1 MVILGI
7 LFLMFVCAGLYALR
21 ILFAKGREI
30 SFEHRFMIAAAPL
43 LVCLMF
49 SLLVYSVIRMPGR
62 DWNAARITPS
72 VALKF
77 GYTLYY
83 PANQGPILNTLY
95 APITAVAYLPAAL
108 GNDPTS
114 AILIAGAI
122 NTGSMAFAMLFLL
135 LALKGPEQNTL
146 NRSLRWALW
155 VLGVAAIYSH
165 AGISYAIQSI
175 HADAPAMGMMLVACT
190 LLMLAGDK
198 PSFRRLTVA
207 ALLAACAGFSKQ
219 IEVFCLPG
227 IFFYLG
233 FVFGWRSAFT
243 FAGLVAAW
251 AGVCVVVCS
260 AVFGGF
266 EAMMFNIVEVPSLH
280 AWKGPK
286 VAILIKSF
294 IKLMLGGGFILLP
307 LALFVVRAFDR
318 CKISV
323 AGVGGVLNQNRW
335 LLLIF
340 AGGTMTI
347 GSVLGEVKIGGMEN
361 SYHTLYYLIAGLV
374 VAIWQ
379 WVNSTTDGEQRAAT
393 IGIFVVAA
401 LLMGSHLEPL
411 VNLTRARKIWDNP
424 QQHAYEFAK
433 KHPGEAVFPWNPL
446 STLYADGKLYHFEY
460 GIYDRVFSDFH
471 PTDEHF
477 RKHLP
482 ANLKYIIHKASRECF
497 QMTQKLPEFSKE
509 VNIPSLDAPLDVPI
523 VWPKRDP
530 LEPPELNEPPVAG
543 WIVHSKP

>member
-1 MVILGI
+1 MVILGL
-7 LFLMFVCAGLYALR
+7 LFLMFACAGVYAL
-21 ILFAKGREI
+21 IVLFRKAPEV
-30 SFEHRFMIAAAPL
+30 SFEQRFMIAATPL
-43 LVCLMF
+43 LVCLVF

-83 PANQGPILNTLY
+83 PANEGPILNTLY

-114 AILIAGAI
+114 AILIAGVI

-135 LALKGPEQNTL
+135 LALKGPEQNAL

-165 AGISYAIQSI
+165 TGISYAIQSI
-175 HADAPAMGMMLVACT
+175 HADAPAMGMMLVACAI
-190 LLMLAGDK
+190 LMLAGEK
-198 PSFRRLTVA
+198 PSIRRLTGA
-207 ALLAACAGFSKQ
+207 AFLAACAGFSKQ

-233 FVFGWRSAFT
+233 LVFGWRTAFT

-266 EAMMFNIVEVPSLH
+266 EAMMFNIVKVPSLH

-286 VAILIKSF
+286 VVILIKSF

-307 LALFVVRAFDR
+307 LVFFLMRSFAG
-318 CKISV
+318 CKLAWSEI
-323 AGVGGVLNQNRW
+323 GEVLNRNRW
-335 LLLIF
+335 LLLVF
-340 AGGTMTI
+340 VGATMTV
-347 GSVLGEVKIGGMEN
+347 GSLLGEVKIGGMEN
-361 SYHTLYYLIAGLV
+361 SYHTIYYLIAALV

-379 WVNSTTDGEQRAAT
+379 WVSESNAGEQRAALVGT
-393 IGIFVVAA
+393 FALAA

-411 VNLTRARKIWDNP
+411 VNLTRALKIWDNP

-460 GIYDRVFSDFH
+460 GVFDRVFSDFH
-471 PTDEHF
+471 PSEEHF

-497 QMTQKLPEFSKE
+497 QMTQRLPEFSQE

-523 VWPKRDP
+523 VWPEHDP
-530 LEPPELNEPPVAG
+530 MEPPELNEVAVGG